1 MAVRHIKEYYEKMAD
16 QYMEMQDN
24 LKEIEKDL
32 ANGLVEPEFLERLQ
46 EQIKPIKDNY
56 LTLSY
61 IMFLLNQPNRD
72 SKVRK
77 YEQQNKKLLSSIPF
91 ENTKEGKISQ
101 NNETIKN
108 LKNIMN
114 TTKKNIQVV
123 IFQTIQI
130 TTKLT

>member
-1 MAVRHIKEYYEKMAD
+1 
-16 QYMEMQDN
+16 MEMQDN

-114 TTKKNIQVV
+114 
-123 IFQTIQI
+123 
-130 TTKLT
+130 

>member
-24 LKEIEKDL
+24 IKEIEKDL

-46 EQIKPIKDNY
+46 EQIKPLKDNY

-72 SKVRK
+72 SKVKK

-101 NNETIKN
+101 NDETNKN
-108 LKNIMN
+108 LKNLIN
-114 TTKKNIQVV
+114 
-123 IFQTIQI
+123 
-130 TTKLT
+130 